1 MTVKVVVGT
10 QFGDEGKGKIVDL
23 LASDFDVVARFNGG
37 ANAGHTVVV
46 EGERFAF
53 RLLPS
58 GGVRGKQV
66 AIGNGVVVDPDIL
79 LEEIREIEDRTGR
92 EVRLWLSDRAHIV
105 MPYHKVLD
113 GAEKALKGDLSSGST
128 KKGIGPC
135 YGDKV
140 TRVGLRAGDLIDQE
154 ILRSKVDT
162 YYPLKKRMLGA
173 FGLEMGMSRDE
184 LLSWCEEKGE
194 NLRKFITDT
203 SVMLNQAIDEGK
215 DVLLEGA
222 QGTLLDIDHGVYPYG
237 TSSNPTTGGA
247 STGTGI
253 PGTRIDGVVGI
264 VKGYTSRVG
273 EGPFPTEI
281 GGPTEEEI
289 REKGG
294 EYGTVTK
301 RPRRC
306 GWLDLVMV
314 GYSVRINGVTEVALT
329 KLDVLGGQPEV
340 KVCVAYEH
348 NGNELRNFPGNLGVL
363 SRCKPVYES
372 LPGWEDLSKESWEEA
387 CRKGFDELP
396 SELVDYVGYVE
407 KFLGARVGI
416 ISLGQDRAATLT
428 LGA

>member
-1 MTVKVVVGT
+1 LTVKVVVGT

-23 LASDFDVVARFNGG
+23 LASDFDVVTRFNGG

-46 EGERFAF
+46 EGEKFAF

-79 LEEIREIEDRTGR
+79 LEEIGEIEERTGNT
-92 EVRLWLSDRAHIV
+92 VKLWLSDRAHIV

-113 GAEKALKGDLSSGST
+113 GAEKALKGGLSSGST

-140 TRVGLRAGDLIDQE
+140 TRVGIRAGDLVDPE
-154 ILRSKVDT
+154 LLRYKLDT
-162 YYPLKKRMLGA
+162 YYPLKKRI
-173 FGLEMGMSRDE
+173 LEAYELDIGTTPEE
-184 LLSWCEEKGE
+184 LLDWCTEKGKQ
-194 NLRKFITDT
+194 LGKFIEDT
-203 SVMLNQAIDEGK
+203 SVKLNIAIREGK
-215 DVLLEGA
+215 DILLEGA
-222 QGTLLDIDHGVYPYG
+222 QGSLLDIDHGVYPYG
-237 TSSNPTTGGA
+237 TSSNPTVGGA

-253 PGTRIDGVVGI
+253 PGTKIDGVVGI

-281 GGPTEEEI
+281 GGEIEEQI

-314 GYSVRINGVTEVALT
+314 EYSVRINGVSEMVLT

-340 KVCVAYEH
+340 KVCVAYEQ
-348 NGNELRNFPGNLGVL
+348 NGEEIKYFPANLGVL
-363 SRCKPVYES
+363 SSCKPVYET
-372 LPGWEDLSKESWEEA
+372 LPGWEDMTKEGWEAA
-387 CRKGFDELP
+387 CHGGFDELP
-396 SELVDYVGYVE
+396 TELVEYVAYIE
-407 KFLGARVGI
+407 KALETRVSMV
-416 ISLGQDRAATLT
+416 SLGQDRSATLR
-428 LGA
+428 LG

>member
-1 MTVKVVVGT
+1 LTVKVVVGT

-23 LASDFDVVARFNGG
+23 LASEFDVVVRFNGG

-46 EGERFAF
+46 GGEKFAF

-66 AIGNGVVVDPDIL
+66 GIGNGVVVDPDIL
-79 LEEIREIEDRTGR
+79 LDEIREIEERTGNT
-92 EVRLWLSDRAHIV
+92 VKLWLSDRAHIV

-113 GAEKALKGDLSSGST
+113 GAEKALKGGLSSGST

-140 TRVGLRAGDLIDQE
+140 TRVGIRAGDLVDPE
-154 ILRSKVDT
+154 LLRYKIDT
-162 YYPLKKRMLGA
+162 YYPLKKKILEAYGLDIGTTKEELFDWCTEKAQQLG
-173 FGLEMGMSRDE
+173 
-184 LLSWCEEKGE
+184 
-194 NLRKFITDT
+194 KFIVDT
-203 SVMLNQAIDEGK
+203 SVEFNRTITEGR

-222 QGTLLDIDHGVYPYG
+222 QGSLLDIDHGVYPYG
-237 TSSNPTTGGA
+237 TSSNPTVGGA

-253 PGTRIDGVVGI
+253 AGTKIDGVVGI

-281 GGPTEEEI
+281 GGEIEEQI

-314 GYSVRINGVTEVALT
+314 EYSVRINGVTEMVLT

-348 NGNELRNFPGNLGVL
+348 NGEELKYFPANLGVL
-363 SRCKPVYES
+363 SNCKPVYET
-372 LPGWEDLSKESWEEA
+372 LPGWEDMTKEGWETA
-387 CRKGFDELP
+387 CQKGFKELP
-396 SELVDYVGYVE
+396 EDLVDYVTYIE
-407 KFLGARVGI
+407 KALQTRVSMV
-416 ISLGQDRAATLT
+416 SLGQDRSATLR
-428 LGA
+428 LG

>member
-1 MTVKVVVGT
+1 LTVKVVLGT

-23 LASDFDVVARFNGG
+23 LAAEFDIVARFNGG

-46 EGERFAF
+46 EGEKFAF

-58 GGVRGKQV
+58 GAVRGKQV
-66 AIGNGVVVDPDIL
+66 AIGNGVVVDPETL
-79 LEEIREIEDRTGR
+79 LEEIGEIEERTGR
-92 EVRLWLSDRAHIV
+92 TVNLWLSDRAHIV

-113 GAEKALKGDLSSGST
+113 GAEKSLKGDLSSGST
-128 KKGIGPC
+128 KRGIGPC

-140 TRVGLRAGDLIDQE
+140 TRVGIRAGDLVDPE
-154 ILRSKVDT
+154 LLRYKIDT
-162 YYPLKKRMLGA
+162 YYPLKKRVLEA
-173 FGLEMGMSRDE
+173 FGLEIGTTQEE
-184 LLSWCEEKGE
+184 LLAWCTEKGRQ
-194 NLRKFITDT
+194 LGKFIVDT
-203 SVMLNQAIDEGK
+203 SVELNRAIDEGK

-222 QGTLLDIDHGVYPYG
+222 QGSLLDIDHGVYPYG
-237 TSSNPTTGGA
+237 TSSNPTVGGA

-253 PGTRIDGVVGI
+253 PCTKIDGVVGI

-281 GGPTEEEI
+281 GGEVEDQI

-314 GYSVRINGVTEVALT
+314 EYSVRINGVSEMVLT

-348 NGNELRNFPGNLGVL
+348 EGEELKFFPANLGIL
-363 SRCKPVYES
+363 SKCKPVYETI
-372 LPGWEDLSKESWEEA
+372 PGWEDMTKEGWEAA
-387 CRKGFDELP
+387 CTSGLDELP
-396 SELVDYVGYVE
+396 PELVDYVAYIE
-407 KFLGARVGI
+407 KALDTRVSMV
-416 ISLGQDRAATLT
+416 SLGQDRSATLG
-428 LGA
+428 LG